1 MNVRGRRR
9 ATLRGRPG
17 RYREVGSRP
26 GRRWSLAAPIAL
38 VSATLL
44 AVGYVTVREPASETP
59 PAVHGDAGE
68 ERQTATAPPV
78 TSGSPSPSP
87 TPTPS
92 STEPTIPNVGTGDFL
107 VAEGSSDRVGHG
119 QLMRYTVEVESGLPY
134 EGAEIADVV
143 DATLADRRGWIAD
156 DERAFQR
163 TSDTADVR
171 VLLATPA
178 TTDKLCAPLETN
190 GEASCRNGELVVI
203 NARRWAHGAEAYAGD
218 LQSYRQYV
226 INHEIGHALGH
237 PHATC
242 PGASERAP
250 VMLQQTY
257 GLDGC
262 AANPWP
268 NP

>member
-9 ATLRGRPG
+9 ATFRGRPG
-17 RYREVGSRP
+17 RYRETGSRP
-26 GRRWSLAAPIAL
+26 GRRWSLAAPVAL
-38 VSATLL
+38 VAAALL

-59 PAVHGDAGE
+59 PTVHGEAGE
-68 ERQTATAPPV
+68 ERQTATAPP
-78 TSGSPSPSP
+78 SPPGSPSPVP
-87 TPTPS
+87 TPTP
-92 STEPTIPNVGTGDFL
+92 TEPTIPNVGTGDFL
-107 VAEGSSDRVGHG
+107 VAEGSRDLVGHG
-119 QLMRYTVEVESGLPY
+119 QLVRYTVEVESGLPY
-134 EGAEIADVV
+134 EGTDMAGVV
-143 DATLADRRGWIAD
+143 DATLADPRGWIAD
-156 DERAFQR
+156 GEHSFQR

-171 VLLATPA
+171 VLLATPE
-178 TTDKLCAPLETN
+178 TTDELCAPLETN

-218 LQSYRQYV
+218 LHAYRQYV

-237 PHATC
+237 PHVAC
-242 PGASERAP
+242 PGPGERAP

-262 AANPWP
+262 TANPWP